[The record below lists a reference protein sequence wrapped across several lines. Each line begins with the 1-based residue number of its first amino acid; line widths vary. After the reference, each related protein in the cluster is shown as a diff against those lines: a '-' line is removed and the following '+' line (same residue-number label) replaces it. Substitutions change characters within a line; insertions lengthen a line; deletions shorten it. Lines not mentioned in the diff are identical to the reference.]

1 MEKMIEEEE
10 RLCPLL
16 AGHRRR
22 LTDRS
27 DNMLLCCIIVAFLRS
42 RRKEM
47 TPISLAIAALGSKI
61 MGGQHLV
68 PILPVCAPVFFL

>member
-1 MEKMIEEEE
+1 
-10 RLCPLL
+10 
-16 AGHRRR
+16 
-22 LTDRS
+22 
-27 DNMLLCCIIVAFLRS
+27 
-42 RRKEM
+42 M